1 MNTFLKRRIK
11 TYLIY
16 FFISVGSVAILAV
29 LFNAVIMP
37 FYVNQKEIVSV
48 PGVIGLTREEAE
60 QNLTSLD
67 LTPVISIS
75 NYDPKQKPNTVIS
88 QNPEGSV
95 SVKVGRRVYL
105 TVTASEPAK
114 VAVPELTSKSERE
127 ATILLEKAKLK
138 KGGVIYSQSDNIP
151 ENVVMSQSIAAGR
164 EVKEGSFITLV
175 ISKGSVRDFVQV
187 PDLTSQSLNEGQNLL
202 LKANLTLGTINF
214 QYTDDM
220 LPNTIVDQFPKAGEQ
235 ISSGK
240 PVDVWVT
247 KKGKPDQKKESTGR
261 D

>member
-16 FFISVGSVAILAV
+16 FFICIGILSGLAV
-29 LFNAVIMP
+29 LFNGAVMP
-37 FYVNQKEIVSV
+37 YYVNQKDVVAV
-48 PGVIGLTREEAE
+48 PGVMGLSREEAE

-67 LTPVISIS
+67 LEPIVAIS

-105 TVTASEPAK
+105 TVTASEAAK

-138 KGGVIYSQSDNIP
+138 KGGVIYSQSENIP
-151 ENVVMSQSIAAGR
+151 ENVVMSQSVSAGR
-164 EVKEGSFITLV
+164 EVREGSFITLV

-202 LKANLTLGTINF
+202 LKANLTLGSINF
-214 QYTDDM
+214 QYTDEM
-220 LPNTIVDQFPKAGEQ
+220 LPNTIVDQFPKSGGQ

-247 KKGKPDQKKESTGR
+247 KKGKPESKTESKGR

>member
-1 MNTFLKRRIK
+1 MNSFVKQRLL
-11 TYLIY
+11 TYLKYAVITGGIIAC
-16 FFISVGSVAILAV
+16 FAV
-29 LFNAVIMP
+29 LFNGILMP
-37 FYVNQKEIVSV
+37 FYVNQKDIVAV
-48 PGVIGLTREEAE
+48 PVVLGLTREVAE
-60 QNLTSLD
+60 QNLLSLD
-67 LTPVISIS
+67 LQPIISIS

-88 QNPEGSV
+88 QNPEGSL

-105 TVTASEPAK
+105 TITASEPAK

-127 ATILLEKAKLK
+127 ATILIEKAKLK

-151 ENVVMSQSIAAGR
+151 ENVVISQSVSAGK
-164 EVKEGSFITLV
+164 EIKEGSYITLV
-175 ISKGSVRDFVQV
+175 ISRGSARDFVQV
-187 PDLTSQSLNEGQNLL
+187 PDLTNQSLNEGQNLL
-202 LKANLTLGTINF
+202 LKANLTLGIISF

-220 LPNTIVDQFPKAGEQ
+220 LPNTIVDQYPKSGGQ

-247 KKGKPDQKKESTGR
+247 KKGKPEPKKESSGR